1 MHLPHFLDFIKID
14 NKAPLICMV
23 LLDTLP
29 TENRQMIRAVKML
42 DPLIMLLTE
51 QGLRLEVLIFKIDI
65 SQNVV
70 TFDYFIQNV
79 EVERQ
84 LIHGL
89 DLLHK
94 FPTDGASN
102 PKVIVENGEALGAK
116 SVSAVNQDSW
126 YPFANVEFVSAEV
139 TKIKT
144 TRFVICLKEILISNC
159 SFRII

>member
-1 MHLPHFLDFIKID
+1 MDFAYRYFLGDAALVGIIFPFFELLGIHLLIFTMHLPHFLDFIKID

-29 TENRQMIRAVKML
+29 TENCQMIRAVKML

-51 QGLRLEVLIFKIDI
+51 QGLRLEVLVFKIDI

-79 EVERQ
+79 EVKWQ
-84 LIHGL
+84 LINSL

-94 FPTDGASN
+94 FPTDWTSN
-102 PKVIVENGEALGAK
+102 PKVIM
-116 SVSAVNQDSW
+116 
-126 YPFANVEFVSAEV
+126 
-139 TKIKT
+139 
-144 TRFVICLKEILISNC
+144 
-159 SFRII
+159 

>member
-65 SQNVV
+65 SQDVISLH
-70 TFDYFIQNV
+70 DLIEDI
-79 EVERQ
+79 EVQWQ
-84 LIHGL
+84 LIDTLNLL
-89 DLLHK
+89 DKL
-94 FPTDGASN
+94 P
-102 PKVIVENGEALGAK
+102 
-116 SVSAVNQDSW
+116 
-126 YPFANVEFVSAEV
+126 ANWAAHSEV
-139 TKIKT
+139 MVQH
-144 TRFVICLKEILISNC
+144 R
-159 SFRII
+159 